1 MMFRRIL
8 FGLLFCCAGTF
19 ISCAQGT
26 QSDKGI
32 FESYLNSVQ
41 TVDKL
46 CSDILMDETAK
57 FFLGVPYVGK
67 TLEYEPERL
76 IVNLREMDC
85 MTFVENVLALAEA
98 SASGTPSWQTYL
110 EKLQQIRYRDGKIED
125 YTSRLHYTSDWIYEN
140 EKKGLIADI
149 TKEIGGV
156 PLAMDVSFVSTH
168 PESYMQLQS
177 HPEYIAVMAKKE
189 KEINSRQYYY
199 IPKEEIDKQE
209 AQIRTGDIVCFVTSI
224 KGLDISHVG
233 IVHKEG
239 DKMTFIHASSG
250 KKRVIINEES
260 LQDYVLGI
268 KKSKGIMVLRPQ
280 FVTEQ

>member
-1 MMFRRIL
+1 M
-8 FGLLFCCAGTF
+8 
-19 ISCAQGT
+19 
-26 QSDKGI
+26 
-32 FESYLNSVQ
+32 YLNSVP

-98 SASGTPSWQTYL
+98 SASGTPSWQAYL

-199 IPKEEIDKQE
+199 IPKEEIDKRE

-268 KKSKGIMVLRPQ
+268 KKSKGIIVLRPQ
-280 FVTEQ
+280 FVTER

>member
-85 MTFVENVLALAEA
+85 MTFVENVFALAEA

-280 FVTEQ
+280 FVTER

>member
-1 MMFRRIL
+1 MFRRIL

-57 FFLGVPYVGK
+57 FFLGVPYVDK

-98 SASGTPSWQTYL
+98 FASGTPSWQTYL
-110 EKLQQIRYRDGKIED
+110 EKLLQIRYRDGKIED

-199 IPKEEIDKQE
+199 IPKEEIDKRE

-233 IVHKEG
+233 IIHKEG

-250 KKRVIINEES
+250 KKRVIINEEL

-280 FVTEQ
+280 FVTER

>member
-1 MMFRRIL
+1 M
-8 FGLLFCCAGTF
+8 LFCCAGTF

-85 MTFVENVLALAEA
+85 MTFVENVLALAEV

-110 EKLQQIRYRDGKIED
+110 EMLQQIRYRDGKIED

-140 EKKGLIADI
+140 KKKGLIADI

-168 PESYMQLQS
+168 PESYMQMQS
-177 HPEYIAVMAKKE
+177 HPEYIAVMEKKE

-199 IPKEEIDKQE
+199 IPKEEIDKRE

-233 IVHKEG
+233 IIHKEG

-280 FVTEQ
+280 FVTER

>member
-1 MMFRRIL
+1 MFRRIL

-32 FESYLNSVQ
+32 FESYLNSVP

-199 IPKEEIDKQE
+199 IPKEEIDKRE

>member
-1 MMFRRIL
+1 M
-8 FGLLFCCAGTF
+8 LFCCAGTF
-19 ISCAQGT
+19 ISCAQST

-199 IPKEEIDKQE
+199 IPKEEIDKRE

-233 IVHKEG
+233 IIHKEG

>member
-1 MMFRRIL
+1 M
-8 FGLLFCCAGTF
+8 LFCCAGTF

-46 CSDILMDETAK
+46 CSNILMDETAK

-98 SASGTPSWQTYL
+98 SASGTPSWQIYL

-168 PESYMQLQS
+168 PESYMQMQS
-177 HPEYIAVMAKKE
+177 HPEYIAVMEKKE

-199 IPKEEIDKQE
+199 IPKEEIDKRE

-233 IVHKEG
+233 IIHKEG

-280 FVTEQ
+280 FVTER

>member
-1 MMFRRIL
+1 MFRRIL

-32 FESYLNSVQ
+32 FELYLNSVP

-98 SASGTPSWQTYL
+98 SASGTPSWQAYL

-199 IPKEEIDKQE
+199 IPKEEIDKRE

-233 IVHKEG
+233 IIHKEG

>member
-85 MTFVENVLALAEA
+85 MTFVENVLALAEV

-168 PESYMQLQS
+168 PESYMQMQS
-177 HPEYIAVMAKKE
+177 HPEYIAVMEKKE

-199 IPKEEIDKQE
+199 IPKEEIDKRE

-233 IVHKEG
+233 IIHKEG

-280 FVTEQ
+280 FVTER

>member
-1 MMFRRIL
+1 M
-8 FGLLFCCAGTF
+8 LFCCAGTF

>member
-140 EKKGLIADI
+140 EKKGLITDI

-280 FVTEQ
+280 FVTER

>member
-1 MMFRRIL
+1 MFRRIL

-199 IPKEEIDKQE
+199 IPKEEIDKWE

-280 FVTEQ
+280 FVTER

>member
-168 PESYMQLQS
+168 PESYIQMQS
-177 HPEYIAVMAKKE
+177 HPEYIAVMEKKE

-199 IPKEEIDKQE
+199 IPKEEIDKRE

-233 IVHKEG
+233 IIHKEG

-280 FVTEQ
+280 FVTER

>member
-1 MMFRRIL
+1 M
-8 FGLLFCCAGTF
+8 LFCCAGTF

-110 EKLQQIRYRDGKIED
+110 EKLPQIRYRDGKIED

-280 FVTEQ
+280 FVIER

>member
-8 FGLLFCCAGTF
+8 FGLLFCCARTF

-156 PLAMDVSFVSTH
+156 PLAMDISFVSTH
-168 PESYMQLQS
+168 PESYMQMQS
-177 HPEYIAVMAKKE
+177 HPEYIAVMEKKE

-199 IPKEEIDKQE
+199 IPKEEIDNRE

-233 IVHKEG
+233 IIHKEG

-280 FVTEQ
+280 FVTER

>member
-98 SASGTPSWQTYL
+98 SASGTPSWQIYL

-199 IPKEEIDKQE
+199 IPKEEIDKRE

-280 FVTEQ
+280 FVTER

>member
-199 IPKEEIDKQE
+199 IPKEEIDKRE

-233 IVHKEG
+233 IIHKEG

-280 FVTEQ
+280 FVTER

>member
-1 MMFRRIL
+1 MFRRIL

-199 IPKEEIDKQE
+199 IPKEEIDKRE

-260 LQDYVLGI
+260 LQDYVLEI

-280 FVTEQ
+280 FVTER

>member
-1 MMFRRIL
+1 MFRRIL

-110 EKLQQIRYRDGKIED
+110 EKLQQIRYRDGKIEN

-199 IPKEEIDKQE
+199 IPKEEIDKRE

-280 FVTEQ
+280 FVTER

>member
-1 MMFRRIL
+1 MFRRIL

-32 FESYLNSVQ
+32 FESYLNSVP

-85 MTFVENVLALAEA
+85 MTFVENVLALAEV

-199 IPKEEIDKQE
+199 IPKEEIDKRE

>member
-1 MMFRRIL
+1 MFRRIL
-8 FGLLFCCAGTF
+8 FELLFCCAGTF

-32 FESYLNSVQ
+32 FELYLNSVP

-76 IVNLREMDC
+76 IVNLREMEC

-98 SASGTPSWQTYL
+98 SASGTPSWQAYL

-199 IPKEEIDKQE
+199 IPKEEIDKRE

-280 FVTEQ
+280 FVTER

>member
-149 TKEIGGV
+149 TREIGGV

-199 IPKEEIDKQE
+199 IPKEEIDKRE

-233 IVHKEG
+233 IIHKEG

-280 FVTEQ
+280 FVTER

>member
-1 MMFRRIL
+1 M
-8 FGLLFCCAGTF
+8 LFCCAGTF

-41 TVDKL
+41 IVDKL
-46 CSDILMDETAK
+46 CLDILMDETAK

-209 AQIRTGDIVCFVTSI
+209 AQIRTGDIVCVVTSI

-280 FVTEQ
+280 FVTER

>member
-1 MMFRRIL
+1 MFRRIL

-32 FESYLNSVQ
+32 FESYLNSVP

-199 IPKEEIDKQE
+199 IPKEEIDKRE

-239 DKMTFIHASSG
+239 DKMTFIHASRG

-280 FVTEQ
+280 FVIER

>member
-1 MMFRRIL
+1 MFRRIL
-8 FGLLFCCAGTF
+8 FGSLFCCAGTF

-280 FVTEQ
+280 FVTER

>member
-156 PLAMDVSFVSTH
+156 SLAMDVSFVSTH
-168 PESYMQLQS
+168 HESYMQMQS
-177 HPEYIAVMAKKE
+177 HPEYIAVMEKKE

-199 IPKEEIDKQE
+199 IPKEEIDKRE

-233 IVHKEG
+233 IIHKEG

-280 FVTEQ
+280 FVTER

>member
-1 MMFRRIL
+1 M
-8 FGLLFCCAGTF
+8 LFCCAGTF

-140 EKKGLIADI
+140 EKKGLIADV

-199 IPKEEIDKQE
+199 IPKEEIDKRE

-280 FVTEQ
+280 FVTER

>member
-1 MMFRRIL
+1 MFRRIL

-57 FFLGVPYVGK
+57 FFLSVPYVGK

-199 IPKEEIDKQE
+199 IPKEEIDKRE

-233 IVHKEG
+233 IIHKEG

-280 FVTEQ
+280 FVTER

>member
-1 MMFRRIL
+1 MFRRIL

-32 FESYLNSVQ
+32 FELYLNSVP

-98 SASGTPSWQTYL
+98 SASGTPSWQAYL

-199 IPKEEIDKQE
+199 IPQEEIDKRE

-233 IVHKEG
+233 IIHKEG

>member
-1 MMFRRIL
+1 MFRRIL

-32 FESYLNSVQ
+32 FESYLNSVP

-46 CSDILMDETAK
+46 CSDILIDETAK

-199 IPKEEIDKQE
+199 IPKEEIDKRE

-280 FVTEQ
+280 FVTER

>member
-1 MMFRRIL
+1 M
-8 FGLLFCCAGTF
+8 LFCCAGTF

-110 EKLQQIRYRDGKIED
+110 EKLQQIRYRDGKIEN

-199 IPKEEIDKQE
+199 IPKEEIDKRE

-280 FVTEQ
+280 FVTER

>member
-1 MMFRRIL
+1 MFRRIL

-19 ISCAQGT
+19 ISCAQST

-199 IPKEEIDKQE
+199 IPKEEIDKRE
-209 AQIRTGDIVCFVTSI
+209 AQIRTGDIVCFVTLI

-280 FVTEQ
+280 FVTER

>member
-1 MMFRRIL
+1 MFRRIL

-19 ISCAQGT
+19 ISCAQST

-199 IPKEEIDKQE
+199 IPKEEIDKRE

>member
-1 MMFRRIL
+1 MFRRIL

-98 SASGTPSWQTYL
+98 SASGTPSWQIYL

-199 IPKEEIDKQE
+199 IPKEEIDKRE

-268 KKSKGIMVLRPQ
+268 KKSKGVMVLRPQ
-280 FVTEQ
+280 FVTER

>member
-1 MMFRRIL
+1 MFRRIL

-98 SASGTPSWQTYL
+98 SASGTPSWQIYL

-199 IPKEEIDKQE
+199 IPKEEIDKRE

-280 FVTEQ
+280 FVTER

>member
-1 MMFRRIL
+1 MFRRIL

-41 TVDKL
+41 TVDEL

-199 IPKEEIDKQE
+199 IPKEEIDKRE

-280 FVTEQ
+280 FVTER

>member
-1 MMFRRIL
+1 MFRRIL

-32 FESYLNSVQ
+32 FESYLNSVP

-125 YTSRLHYTSDWIYEN
+125 YISRLHYTSDWIYEN
-140 EKKGLIADI
+140 EKKGLVADI

-199 IPKEEIDKQE
+199 IPKEEIDKRE

-280 FVTEQ
+280 FVTER

>member
-1 MMFRRIL
+1 MFRRIL

-32 FESYLNSVQ
+32 FESYLNSVP

-199 IPKEEIDKQE
+199 IPKEEIDKRE

-280 FVTEQ
+280 FVTGR

>member
-85 MTFVENVLALAEA
+85 MTFVENVLALAEV

-199 IPKEEIDKQE
+199 IPKEEIDKRE

-268 KKSKGIMVLRPQ
+268 KKSKGIMVLRPR
-280 FVTEQ
+280 FVTER

>member
-1 MMFRRIL
+1 MFRRIL

-41 TVDKL
+41 TVDEL

-110 EKLQQIRYRDGKIED
+110 EKLQQIRYRDGKIEN

-199 IPKEEIDKQE
+199 IPKEEIDKRE

-233 IVHKEG
+233 IIHKEG

-268 KKSKGIMVLRPQ
+268 KKSKGIMVLRPR
-280 FVTEQ
+280 FVTER